1 MKKDLK
7 QILLNLELKRYNQI
21 RTYAFKNRTTMSN
34 VISEAIKNFF
44 NK

>member
-7 QILLNLELKRYNQI
+7 KILFNLELRRYNQI

-34 VISEAIKNFF
+34 VIREAIKKFF